1 MLGTHQRTNARV
13 RDRHRYQKNT
23 EHLSSYPGGSR
34 KKTLEGIL
42 KNEKRMVEEG
52 LPAGKELVHGAEEAP
67 VSSRA
72 PFPCTPGMYGEAGHT
87 RARLGRQY
95 KVTRDL

>member
-1 MLGTHQRTNARV
+1 
-13 RDRHRYQKNT
+13 
-23 EHLSSYPGGSR
+23 
-34 KKTLEGIL
+34 
-42 KNEKRMVEEG
+42 MVEEG
-52 LPAGKELVHGAEEAP
+52 LPAGKEPVHGAEEAP

-72 PFPCTPGMYGEAGHT
+72 PFPCTPGMYGQAGHT